1 MKILAPALLFIVSL
15 ATAALGG
22 RDLHAESSEQ
32 TAVILPLAPAAPPAS
47 ALEAPLPSP
56 LPTATATAAP
66 AVAAPDVSATPDAAW
81 AAKSQQA
88 VGPLPSVTVPLRS
101 VPAVPEDPQ
110 DTAKKPSR
118 PEPSPTYG
126 QAAPVPASPTAAAET
141 APKSASAIAP
151 ASAARHP
158 PAASA
163 ATFVASGPAMT
174 VNAEPAVLRSS
185 GLKAPLD
192 SNDASGDIPV
202 AIAFHA
208 PLIAPPTPLA
218 AASVMPPQAPV
229 SPQPATPVAIAP
241 GAASPP
247 VAAPAGTQQLAL
259 ALNKSLMIRLVR
271 PARDVLVAN
280 PAIADVVLRSA
291 DTVFVVGRK
300 VGETNVYFFDAAGQQ
315 IDQIDVRVDFDSGAV
330 EAALKHAIPSEKI
343 DVSTAN
349 QSVVLMGT
357 VASPIASENAR
368 QIARQFV
375 ADDKSIINLLKI
387 RGQNQVLLRVRVAE
401 MSRQIVKELGISPTA
416 IFNAGTS
423 SFNLAGAAQ
432 NFTNAP
438 FAALTA
444 TTPLGAASRLSGLIQ
459 ALESNGLVKTLA
471 EPNLTAVSGE
481 PASFLVGGEFPV
493 PVPQQ
498 GTGNSTVITVD
509 YKEFGIR
516 LTFTPV
522 VLSPT
527 VISLRISTEVSQLS
541 TQGQVNFGGFVI
553 PALSVRRAET
563 TVELPS
569 GGSIAIAGLLQN
581 DIQNTI
587 QGLPGLKDIPI
598 LGALFAST
606 QFQRNE
612 SDLVIA
618 VTPLLVRPVDPNTL
632 AFPTDGFGP
641 ASDFDMY
648 LLGRL
653 HAEYTK
659 PEAGQPHGQPKGPF
673 GFIME

>member
-1 MKILAPALLFIVSL
+1 MKVPVRILFLALSFAV
-15 ATAALGG
+15 ALGSG
-22 RDLHAESSEQ
+22 GLHAENAGQ
-32 TAVILPLAPAAPPAS
+32 TAVILPLAPSAPPAS
-47 ALEAPLPSP
+47 ALEAPPSPPPEKSAAAPAPAGATPAPVAATAAAPKTRQAQEPLPALSVPARPTRTVPEDAADSLPSP
-56 LPTATATAAP
+56 AAP
-66 AVAAPDVSATPDAAW
+66 AETPAPT
-81 AAKSQQA
+81 
-88 VGPLPSVTVPLRS
+88 G
-101 VPAVPEDPQ
+101 
-110 DTAKKPSR
+110 
-118 PEPSPTYG
+118 
-126 QAAPVPASPTAAAET
+126 
-141 APKSASAIAP
+141 
-151 ASAARHP
+151 
-158 PAASA
+158 PAAIEA
-163 ATFVASGPAMT
+163 Q
-174 VNAEPAVLRSS
+174 PAVLHSPVPRIT
-185 GLKAPLD
+185 LD
-192 SNDASGDIPV
+192 STGTKEAMPI
-202 AIAFHA
+202 ATAFHA
-208 PLIAPPTPLA
+208 PLIAPPAPKAMTA
-218 AASVMPPQAPV
+218 AAPPHAKERMT
-229 SPQPATPVAIAP
+229 ATPAAAPLPIAP
-241 GAASPP
+241 AASATVLQPG
-247 VAAPAGTQQLAL
+247 VQLAL
-259 ALNKSLMIRLVR
+259 ALNKSRVIRLAR

-280 PAIADVVLRSA
+280 PAIADVVLRST
-291 DTVFVVGRK
+291 DTVFVIGRK

-315 IDQIDVRVDFDSGAV
+315 IEQIDVRVDFDSGAV
-330 EAALKHAIPSEKI
+330 EAALKVALPNERIE
-343 DVSTAN
+343 VSTAN
-349 QSVVLMGT
+349 QSVVLMGS
-357 VASPIASENAR
+357 VASAIAAENAR

-375 ADDKSIINLLKI
+375 GDDKSIINLLKI

-401 MSRQIVKELGISPTA
+401 MSRQIVKELGISPSA
-416 IFNAGTS
+416 IFNVGSS

-498 GTGNSTVITVD
+498 GTGNGTTITVD
-509 YKEFGIR
+509 YKEFGIK

-527 VISLRISTEVSQLS
+527 VISLRIATEVSQLS
-541 TQGQVNFGGFVI
+541 TQGQVNFSGFVI

-587 QGLPGLKDIPI
+587 QGLPGLKNIPI
-598 LGALFAST
+598 LGALFSST

-618 VTPLLVRPVDPNTL
+618 VTPLLVKPVDPNTL

-653 HAEYTK
+653 YGEYTK
-659 PEAGQPHGQPKGPF
+659 PDPDHPHGQPKGPF
-673 GFIME
+673 GYIME